1 MRKLRTWLVLFATT
15 LVAVT
20 LWDTCTGGAGL
31 HAQTLADYDYENLTF
46 RGLGFDY
53 GYIWPNKVESAS
65 QYNVRLDLGYLGPG
79 LRIAPTITYWSS
91 DLKRPE
97 LQRLA
102 DRLEQLP
109 ALQEQGV
116 ELSADDLGNVSWS
129 DLSVGVDAQLVWT
142 VPLNIMTY
150 IGGGVAVH
158 ALNGRGTAIEDTF
171 VEDLLDS
178 TTPSFAL
185 SAGAEYQLVER
196 LRIYAE
202 GRFTLMSDLRYPG
215 VRAGMA
221 IMLPSRP
228 VVNGSGSG
236 SGGAGAG
243 PGVARGGGQ

>member
-1 MRKLRTWLVLFATT
+1 MRLIRLATI
-15 LVAVT
+15 VAT
-20 LWDTCTGGAGL
+20 ASALTASAAA
-31 HAQTLADYDYENLTF
+31 AQTSLADYDYENLTF

-53 GYIWPNKVESAS
+53 GYIWPNKVEAAS
-65 QYNVRLDLGYLGPG
+65 QYSVRLDLGYLGPG
-79 LRIAPTITYWSS
+79 LRIAPTISYWSS
-91 DLKRPE
+91 ELKTPE

-116 ELSADDLGNVSWS
+116 ELSADDLGQVSWS

-142 VPLNIMTY
+142 VPFDVMTFV
-150 IGGGVAVH
+150 GGGIAVH

-178 TTPSFAL
+178 TTPSFSL

-202 GRFTLMSDLRYPG
+202 ARYTLMSDLRYPG

-228 VVNGSGSG
+228 
-236 SGGAGAG
+236 GGA
-243 PGVARGGGQ
+243 Q

>member
-1 MRKLRTWLVLFATT
+1 MRLIRLATI
-15 LVAVT
+15 VAMASALT
-20 LWDTCTGGAGL
+20 ATAAA
-31 HAQTLADYDYENLTF
+31 AQASLADYDYENLTF

-53 GYIWPNKVESAS
+53 GYIWPNKVEAAS
-65 QYNVRLDLGYLGPG
+65 QYSVRLDLGYLGPG
-79 LRIAPTITYWSS
+79 LRIAPTISYWSS
-91 DLKRPE
+91 ELKTPE

-116 ELSADDLGNVSWS
+116 ELSADDLGQVSWS

-142 VPLNIMTY
+142 VPLDIMTFV
-150 IGGGVAVH
+150 GGGIAVH

-178 TTPSFAL
+178 TTPSFSL

-202 GRFTLMSDLRYPG
+202 GRYTLMSDLRYPG

-228 VVNGSGSG
+228 
-236 SGGAGAG
+236 GGA
-243 PGVARGGGQ
+243 Q